1 MKKILLYLFLC
12 LGFTS
17 QAQAQPGDKS
27 EKIEALYIAYMT
39 RELNL
44 TEAEA
49 KTFWPVHA
57 SFDAELRNLRAMD
70 NELKRQEAVLTIKK
84 KYEERF
90 NRILGA
96 ERTNTFYVKDA
107 EFRKKLVDRLKKMRQ
122 NKNQQRSSLRR
133 NGDQR

>member
-1 MKKILLYLFLC
+1 MCIRDR
-12 LGFTS
+12 
-17 QAQAQPGDKS
+17 AQPGDKS